1 MWHTD
6 GNWIKRQDGTLVA
19 TVMGN
24 WTGNYSSQREQ
35 SYAAKI
41 MAAAPEMALS
51 LKTLWSRANQ
61 GEMPTNVEMQQVAA
75 LLRRIDAR

>member
-19 TVMGN
+19 TVAGN
-24 WTGNYSSQREQ
+24 WTGTYTSEREQ

-41 MAAAPEMALS
+41 MAAAPEMAIS